1 MTFVAGRAAAGP
13 YFQLQMI
20 AVILFGI
27 LLAMALVIL
36 LARFAPNPRAV
47 DLELRET
54 DHRPRLGATQL
65 RSLAIDLLQAL
76 GLTVVE
82 EEMLGDERRLIAAA
96 TAEPELAHT
105 RYVVFVEPSPPGD
118 VVPQEAVLQLAE
130 YVKSER
136 AATGMLIT
144 PYAIDRAGL
153 AGLEVP
159 IELIDGA
166 RLAELVQRYLPARA
180 EELRRYR
187 GLGAAPVTAPTP
199 AYT

>member
-1 MTFVAGRAAAGP
+1 
-13 YFQLQMI
+13 MI

-27 LLAMALVIL
+27 LLAMGLVIL
-36 LARFAPNPRAV
+36 LARFAPNPRAI
-47 DLELRET
+47 DLEQRES

-65 RSLAIDLLQAL
+65 RALSIDLLQAL

-82 EEMLGDERRLIAAA
+82 EEMLGDERRLIAAQA
-96 TAEPELAHT
+96 AEPELAHT

-118 VVPQEAVLQLAE
+118 VVTQSTVVELSD
-130 YVKSER
+130 YVKGER

-144 PYAIDRAGL
+144 PYVIDRAGL

-166 RLAELVQRYLPARA
+166 RLAELVQRYLPGRI

-187 GLGAAPVTAPTP
+187 GLGPVPVTAPPAP